1 MNESDAVSS
10 KDPLIAPGPHGL
22 KLAVFVALFLAF
34 IIPSF
39 TFYLIQTSSSEARA
53 RAALETDLVSVSKAL
68 EASLR
73 GALWDFSEANTI
85 EIVRAFMEDR
95 RITSI
100 TVIDALSGKPVADL
114 RSPQDNPATTVHR
127 EAVIDYKG
135 NVVGRFRLG
144 MSMDSYL
151 DADRRQ
157 SRANLLQQSII
168 IALSLT
174 LIALVLRTRLIGP
187 LNRLNRAAQRIAD
200 EDLQSPIVADYPDE
214 LGRVALSME
223 SMRTRLLAA
232 FEDLRRKNAMLESL
246 NDLSS
251 DWIWEQDEHYRFTY
265 VSSNFYRLSLGNES
279 LLGKSRWE
287 MPSTLTEED
296 WKAHRACLD
305 AHQPFRD
312 LEFGALGRD
321 GSLIGYRSISGIPV
335 FADDGR
341 FIGYRGT
348 GKDITSRKRAEEALR
363 ASESRFQALFEK
375 SPLPLSLTDTLSPK
389 EARIIDPTRNEAW
402 FELFGYPHDG
412 VRRKTAAEFNFWVN
426 PEDRNTYFGA
436 LEQYGRCEL
445 EAWVRRAD
453 GQQLKILHSSRLI
466 EQDGHRLIL
475 CAYIDMTEQ
484 RRVEQALRDLNTTLE
499 ERIGERT
506 AELEAA
512 KLAAEAANVAKSTF
526 LANMSHEIR
535 TPMNAIIGL
544 THLLRR
550 EVTEGQTVRRLE
562 KIDTSA
568 QHLLG
573 IINDILDLSKIEAG
587 KLILESYD
595 FSVDQL
601 IVSIADMVRD
611 RVTSKNL
618 ELIVDTD
625 HLPPMMH
632 GDGKRLGQI
641 LLNFV
646 SNAVKFT
653 EVGQVLLRCRIIHRR
668 GDILIIR
675 FEVIDTG
682 IGITQEQ
689 QLHLFEA
696 FEQANA
702 STTREFGGTGLGLAI
717 CRRLAT
723 LMDGTVG
730 CTSEPSKGSCFWLEL
745 PLRALN
751 DVSWPQIGQEL
762 RRTVRILIVDDL
774 EEAREPLLATLEN
787 LGLQGKA
794 VASGE
799 AAINAVV
806 EADQAGRPFDVA
818 LIDWQMPGM
827 DGYATARRLNGLP
840 IERKPKLIM
849 VSANGNQQD
858 SSEHANSGFAAFLPK
873 PVTSSSLYDAL
884 LLLLEPRQQESA
896 TSNRN
901 ARETLTPGPA
911 TLLLVED
918 NPINQEVARDLLSM
932 ASLTVDVASDGI
944 EALEKATKR
953 RYDLILMDVQMPRMD
968 GLEATRRLR
977 QMPEYATTP
986 ILAMT
991 ANAFSVDRARCLD
1004 AGMNDHVAKP
1014 VDPDQLFEALT
1025 RWLVPAAAAEN
1036 TAPPPPATTP
1046 PEKRSATETASLDFD
1061 GLLRR
1066 FGGRTEF
1073 VAKLLH
1079 SSLDYY
1085 AETPQKLAE
1094 FIATGDIAEIGRIA
1108 HGLKGTGGNLMANRL
1123 REVAQQTQAA
1133 ARTGEPDTL
1142 ALARELKTSLEAVLG
1157 ACRNWL
1163 ANTPQQT
1170 KPS

>member
-1 MNESDAVSS
+1 MNEPDAVSP
-10 KDPLIAPGPHGL
+10 KVPLIAPGPHGL

-34 IIPSF
+34 VIPSF

-53 RAALETDLVSVSKAL
+53 RAALETDLASVSKAL

-73 GALWDFSEANTI
+73 GALWDFSETNTI

-100 TVIDALSGKPVADL
+100 TVIDTLSGKPVVDL
-114 RSPQDNPATTVHR
+114 RSAQDNPETTVHR

-135 NVVGRFRLG
+135 NIVGRFRLG
-144 MSMDSYL
+144 LSMDSYL
-151 DADRRQ
+151 EADRRQ
-157 SRANLLQQSII
+157 SHTNFLQQLVI
-168 IALSLT
+168 IALSIT

-187 LNRLNRAAQRIAD
+187 LNRLNRAAQRIAE

-251 DWIWEQDEHYRFTY
+251 DWIWEQDEHFRFTF
-265 VSSNFYRLSLGNES
+265 VSSNFYRLSLGHES
-279 LLGKSRWE
+279 LMGKCRWE
-287 MPSTLTEED
+287 MPSTLTEGD
-296 WKAHRACLD
+296 WAAHRACLE
-305 AHQPFRD
+305 AHQAFRE
-312 LEFGALGRD
+312 LEFGALGQD

-341 FIGYRGT
+341 FTGYRGT
-348 GKDITSRKRAEEALR
+348 GKDITARKRVEEALR

-375 SPLPLSLTDTLSPK
+375 SPLPLSLTDSLSPR
-389 EARIIDPTRNEAW
+389 ETRIIDPTRNEAW
-402 FELFGYPHDG
+402 FELFGYAADDVQG
-412 VRRKTAAEFNFWVN
+412 KTATEFNFWVN
-426 PEDRNTYFGA
+426 AEDRKTYFGA

-445 EAWVRRAD
+445 EAWVRRRD
-453 GQQLKILHSSRLI
+453 GQHLRILHSSRLI

-484 RRVEQALRDLNTTLE
+484 RRAEQALRDLNTTLE

-562 KIDTSA
+562 KIDNSA

-611 RVTSKNL
+611 RITSKNL

-668 GDILIIR
+668 GDILTIR

-689 QLHLFEA
+689 QAHLFEA

-730 CTSEPSKGSCFWLEL
+730 CKSEPSKGSCFWLEL
-745 PLRALN
+745 PLRALS
-751 DVSWPQIGQEL
+751 DVSWPQLGQEL
-762 RRTVRILIVDDL
+762 RRAVRVLIVDDL

-787 LGLQGKA
+787 LGLQGDA

-799 AAINAVV
+799 AAITAVV
-806 EADQAGRPFDVA
+806 EADQAGRAFDVA

-849 VSANGNQQD
+849 VSANGNLQE
-858 SSEHANSGFAAFLPK
+858 SSEYANSGFSAFLPK
-873 PVTSSSLYDAL
+873 PVTSSSLYDTL
-884 LLLLEPRQQESA
+884 LLLLEPQKQAPTSRNPQETTQS
-896 TSNRN
+896 
-901 ARETLTPGPA
+901 PGPA

-944 EALEKATKR
+944 EALEKAAKR

-1025 RWLVPAAAAEN
+1025 RWLVRAAPVKDDVLAPPAA
-1036 TAPPPPATTP
+1036 TP
-1046 PEKRSATETASLDFD
+1046 PEKRSATDTSPLDLD

-1094 FIATGDIAEIGRIA
+1094 FIAAGDIAEIGRIA

-1123 REVAQQTQAA
+1123 RDIAQQTQTA
-1133 ARTGEPDTL
+1133 ARSGEPDTL
-1142 ALARELKTSLEAVLG
+1142 ARARELKTILEAVLG
-1157 ACRNWL
+1157 TCRNWL
-1163 ANTPQQT
+1163 ANTAQPT